1 MSNII
6 DPNSEMSLDWQDSA
20 RNVANKVG
28 NAMSGSGFLLAK
40 YCKVILTEGD
50 YRFDTVP
57 TIRSVDDVVELVCNV
72 DAYNEWQ
79 SLLAEAPSFEEERS
93 RGLFLGIGIA
103 QAELTIVANPSIQKS
118 KELSGEQKISIGKR
132 VHKLIQT
139 MESRSSLSEYAKIF
153 GEKHELDGLEDM
165 VATQLTPKQILRIN
179 QLRYGLSVSMYAAE
193 LTVEEAHDITGCFVS
208 HLKSDVAN
216 REESYYEFLQSF
228 AGDDYDEVTRRQE
241 KIQAYSFPELLFAG
255 TMPMNLFDVL
265 E

>member
-118 KELSGEQKISIGKR
+118 KELSGEQKIS
-132 VHKLIQT
+132 T

-193 LTVEEAHDITGCFVS
+193 RTNS
-208 HLKSDVAN
+208 KP
-216 REESYYEFLQSF
+216 LQH
-228 AGDDYDEVTRRQE
+228 
-241 KIQAYSFPELLFAG
+241 
-255 TMPMNLFDVL
+255 
-265 E
+265 